1 MHPSYLRQF
10 HASQIFH
17 ALRAQPGIS
26 QKELSDLTG
35 CDKSTVSL
43 IIKRFEEIGLV
54 ERVTGTPDGRRGRPS
69 EMLRISELSGLL
81 MGVHLEFECLRFVA
95 ANVDGRPFASKDAPL
110 PVDPA
115 DLADRVRAGLVDFC
129 QEIGRDLKEIRAVG
143 LTLPGLVGSAGGL
156 AESSNLSWNKVAVP
170 DLLKTKIGAPVYVDN
185 DTNAATIAE
194 YLFGECAHLSDFI
207 MLDGGRGIGGGVFID
222 GRLYR
227 GKNGFGGELGHIKV
241 VKDGRICGCG
251 APGCLSAYLSAPAL
265 VSRARRITSVS
276 SLSDILSAAEA
287 GNQDVRYILNEAG
300 QFLGIAMSTLI
311 NIFNPPAIAL
321 GGIIAQMWPYLEAS
335 TRRSIGQNAM
345 RAPLEQA
352 EIIVSKI
359 SNGDVPW
366 GGVALALEGFS
377 SLNPAEPM
385 PW

>member
-35 CDKSTVSL
+35 CDKSTVS
-43 IIKRFEEIGLV
+43 IVIKRFEEIGLV
-54 ERVTGTPDGRRGRPS
+54 ERVTGLPDGRRGRPS
-69 EMLRISELSGLL
+69 EMIRISELSGLL

-110 PVDPA
+110 PARPE
-115 DLADRVRAGLVDFC
+115 DLPNCAREGLLDLC
-129 QEIGRDLKEIRAVG
+129 KDIGRELSEIRAVG
-143 LTLPGLVGSAGGL
+143 MTLPGLVGSGGGL
-156 AESSNLSWNKVAVP
+156 AESSNLRWNKVAVP
-170 DLLKTKIGAPVYVDN
+170 DLLKTKIGVPVYVDN
-185 DTNAATIAE
+185 DTNAATLAE
-194 YLFGECAHLSDFI
+194 YLFGECSHLSDFI
-207 MLDGGRGIGGGVFID
+207 MLDGGRGLGGGVFID

-227 GKNGFGGELGHIKV
+227 GSHGFGGELGHIKV

-251 APGCLSAYLSAPAL
+251 APGCLSAYISAPAL
-265 VSRARRITSVS
+265 VARARRFSNVN
-276 SLSDILSAAEA
+276 SLGDILNEAAA
-287 GNQDVRYILNEAG
+287 GNQDVRYILEEAG
-300 QFLGIAMSTLI
+300 QFLGIAMATLI

-321 GGIIAQMWPYLEAS
+321 GGIIAQMWPYIEAS
-335 TRRSIGQNAM
+335 TRRSIQQNAL
-345 RAPLEQA
+345 RASSEQV
-352 EIIVSKI
+352 ELLISKI
-359 SNGDVPW
+359 SNGTVPW